1 MVGIKLFQ
9 DVLDDKKS
17 SIYVKFN
24 AGVSL
29 ILLVLMF
36 FKVKPLFI
44 REETGLSSEASKR
57 DFCALSMNQ
66 MIQRKLSPKLMS
78 EGLFQLVTKNNYE
91 ALYLN
96 GDESVS
102 SVWSSKDKCKV
113 LLKTNE
119 GPRSFDLHLDG
130 SNDFKFYY
138 QIRKITEN
146 ELFEKEVN

>member
-1 MVGIKLFQ
+1 MVGIKVFQ
-9 DVLDDKKS
+9 DVVNEKKVAL
-17 SIYVKFN
+17 YAKFN
-24 AGVSL
+24 FCVSV

-36 FKVKPLFI
+36 VKLRPLFLT
-44 REETGLSSEASKR
+44 EEAGLSTEASKR

-91 ALYLN
+91 ALYLK

-102 SVWSSKDKCKV
+102 SVWTSKDRCKI
-113 LLKTNE
+113 LLKTSE
-119 GPRSFDLHLDG
+119 GPRSFDLHLDES
-130 SNDFKFYY
+130 SNFKFYY
-138 QIRKITEN
+138 QIKKITEN